1 MDYLHNVAASWYT
14 IFYCL
19 WTVFL
24 QHCGCFACPLLAA
37 PGDHDVLVR
46 VVRWRRRA
54 YSSSGSSATAGH
66 VAGQLLNLRRPSIG
80 QIVFFRVIYWTNCW
94 AASSSLLDALD
105 LVMLSQHNLT
115 RIRVHQLKLCSLFIL
130 CVPILTFQCR
140 NLLMVPS
147 TNILPT
153 LTRVVNTPLF
163 STKNAHQASNPFHH
177 CSLK

>member
-14 IFYCL
+14 TFYCL
-19 WTVFL
+19 WTAFL
-24 QHCGCFACPLLAA
+24 QHCGCFACPLL
-37 PGDHDVLVR
+37 

-54 YSSSGSSATAGH
+54 RVTVLPATPI
-66 VAGQLLNLRRPSIG
+66 PSPIPPP
-80 QIVFFRVIYWTNCW
+80 VHPAIYWTNCW

-140 NLLMVPS
+140 NLLMVSS